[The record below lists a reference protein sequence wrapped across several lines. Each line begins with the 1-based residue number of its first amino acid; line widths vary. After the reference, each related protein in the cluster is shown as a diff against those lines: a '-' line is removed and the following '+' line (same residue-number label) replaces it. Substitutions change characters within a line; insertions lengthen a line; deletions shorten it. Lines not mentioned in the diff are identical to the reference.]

1 MAIWK
6 KDNKKEGKYNPP
18 DSKLF
23 KEIEKDRGTIPS
35 IISEG
40 SEFKGNI
47 KTSGEIQ
54 IDGLL
59 NGDVKAKQIVVGI
72 NGKVRVLSDN
82 DLGHNEFF
90 KLDILGGM
98 MLTSTEIEIYKG
110 GITPAAFVAVG
121 SGGASAGAGVLAK
134 TGYTTQ
140 RVKLRKDGHR
150 SNMRPRMK
158 TLPHILVTPS
168 DRFELF
174 W

>member
-6 KDNKKEGKYNPP
+6 KNNKKEGKYNPP

-59 NGDVKAKQIVVGI
+59 NGNVRAKQIVVGVNGNVRGNVTANFLRICGKIEGEIRAETLEIVSSASVKGNVFKKTISIESGSKVIGNI
-72 NGKVRVLSDN
+72 NELESTTAKI
-82 DLGHNEFF
+82 F
-90 KLDILGGM
+90 KL
-98 MLTSTEIEIYKG
+98 
-110 GITPAAFVAVG
+110 
-121 SGGASAGAGVLAK
+121 
-134 TGYTTQ
+134 Q
-140 RVKLRKDGHR
+140 RKSLDKEE
-150 SNMRPRMK
+150 N
-158 TLPHILVTPS
+158 
-168 DRFELF
+168 
-174 W
+174 